1 MQPDILRKEPT
12 IGPQDGIPVLNDRI
26 PLQWEELV
34 RVLRP
39 FEAPGSPAAAAAAA
53 PEPALRHDDSAAV
66 VAETLI
72 PAINEAV
79 GKELDNMLTLALN
92 NSYQRLRADLSSQLQ
107 ALIAECVRKE
117 VAKLTTKA

>member
-39 FEAPGSPAAAAAAA
+39 FEAPGSAAAAA

>member
-39 FEAPGSPAAAAAAA
+39 FEAPGSAAAAAA